1 MLGLM
6 AMNVLSIV
14 AISYSTDPNIYF
26 AANALQALTNLS
38 SLVFQLGLAAA
49 VDRSSGRVFA
59 AANGLVALGNGL
71 GPAVA
76 GALAGPFGAP
86 NVAIAVVGFNS
97 IAAALYLIVSVGVAQ
112 RSISLRG

>member
-1 MLGLM
+1 M
-6 AMNVLSIV
+6 
-14 AISYSTDPNIYF
+14 
-26 AANALQALTNLS
+26 
-38 SLVFQLGLAAA
+38 
-49 VDRSSGRVFA
+49 
-59 AANGLVALGNGL
+59 

-97 IAAALYLIVSVGVAQ
+97 IAAALYLLVSVGVAQ